1 MTKNEIRREAHRLK
15 GTIEKQPRVR
25 KFHGRRVILEDG
37 HDAHRLWG
45 QIEWYDRHWNPD
57 HPRRAHT
64 LHERDQTGDLGALTQ
79 IVIGKATGSKT
90 CRMMNADVNGAKRR
104 VDTS

>member
-45 QIEWYDRHWNPD
+45 QIEWYD
-57 HPRRAHT
+57 
-64 LHERDQTGDLGALTQ
+64 
-79 IVIGKATGSKT
+79 ATGTPTILDEHTRYMKET
-90 CRMMNADVNGAKRR
+90 KREIWAL
-104 VDTS
+104 